1 MALIAPLALILD
13 LLLADPR
20 RLPHPVGAIAR
31 LAALLEGPARAAPRP
46 KLAGAL
52 ALAAILL
59 VTGSLAALLIRLPWL
74 LGPAL
79 ALYLAWAG
87 LALGGLLREGRAAL
101 EDVQAAMRQPCT
113 AQPASENAADAALE
127 RARRSVGMLVSRD
140 TGAMDPPTLCRSL
153 AESISENFNDAFV
166 APWFWLC
173 LGGPVGLWLYKAAST
188 MDSLWG
194 YKTEAWRQVGWAS
207 ARLDDILAYIPARLA
222 FLLLLLA
229 AGARRLCAGRSAAT
243 HATPKRLPNLPDLS
257 TLRLAVAQA
266 KSLDS
271 PNAGWPMTAAAWLFD
286 GRCGGPTP
294 YNGVMMDKPRLGPE
308 HGAWTPE
315 NTAALLDHARLS
327 GILGGLIASA
337 LLAVA
342 CI

>member
-1 MALIAPLALILD
+1 MAFIPPLALILD

-20 RLPHPVGAIAR
+20 RLPHPVGGIAR
-31 LAALLEGPARAAPRP
+31 LAALLEAPARAAPDP
-46 KLAGAL
+46 KLAGVL

-59 VTGSLAALLIRLPWL
+59 LTGSLAALLIRLPWL
-74 LGPAL
+74 LGPAC

-101 EDVQAAMRQPCT
+101 RDVQAAMQQPCT
-113 AQPASENAADAALE
+113 EQPASQTAPNPALE

-140 TGAMDPPTLCRSL
+140 TSNMDPPNLCRSL

-194 YKTEAWRQVGWAS
+194 YKTEAWRQLGWAS
-207 ARLDDILAYIPARLA
+207 ARLDDVLAYLPARLA
-222 FLLLLLA
+222 FLLLLLTA
-229 AGARRLCAGRSAAT
+229 AAQRLYAGRSAAP
-243 HATPKRLPNLPDLS
+243 HAKPKRLPVLPGLP
-257 TLRLAVAQA
+257 TLRLAVTQA
-266 KSLDS
+266 KSVDS
-271 PNAGWPMTAAAWLFD
+271 PNAGWPMSAAAWLFN

-294 YNGVMMDKPRLGPE
+294 YHGLLVDKPRLGPE
-308 HGAWTPE
+308 QGAWTPE
-315 NTAALLDHARLS
+315 NTAALLHHVRLS
-327 GILGGLIASA
+327 GILGGVIGSA
-337 LLAVA
+337 LVVLACV
-342 CI
+342 

>member
-1 MALIAPLALILD
+1 MAFIPPLALILD

-20 RLPHPVGAIAR
+20 RLPHPVGGIAR

-46 KLAGAL
+46 KLAGVL

-59 VTGSLAALLIRLPWL
+59 LTGSLAALLIRLPWL
-74 LGPAL
+74 LGPAF

-101 EDVQAAMRQPCT
+101 RDVQAAMNP
-113 AQPASENAADAALE
+113 PYSETTPNPAALE

-140 TGAMDPPTLCRSL
+140 TSDMDPPNLCRSL

-173 LGGPVGLWLYKAAST
+173 LGGPVGLWLYKAANT

-194 YKTEAWRQVGWAS
+194 YKTEAWRQIGWAS

-222 FLLLLLA
+222 FLLMLLTA
-229 AGARRLCAGRSAAT
+229 AMQHLCAGRSAAPQ
-243 HATPKRLPNLPDLS
+243 AKPKRLPVLPDLP
-257 TLRLAVAQA
+257 TLRLAVTQA
-266 KSLDS
+266 KSVDS
-271 PNAGWPMTAAAWLFD
+271 PNAGWPMSAAAWLFG

-294 YNGVMMDKPRLGPE
+294 YHGVMTDKPRLGPE
-308 HGAWTPE
+308 QGAWTPE
-315 NTAALLDHARLS
+315 NTAALLHHVRLS
-327 GILGGLIASA
+327 GILGGLIGSA
-337 LLAVA
+337 LAALA